1 MGADLILKNG
11 KVFSVTLDDK
21 VIRGSAVAVSD
32 GIITKIGTDEEVLSL
47 ADNNCKIIDCG
58 GNTILPGLS
67 DVHCHPS
74 IAASAADACN
84 LFGIYKAD
92 DESPEDVI
100 EKYKKILSDYVKA
113 NPDKKIIRGTGW
125 VLGNFSGTGIMP
137 KRQDIDE
144 VCPDIPVVLESF
156 CQHNLWVNTK
166 AIEAAGVDENTPD
179 VKAGKIYREENGY
192 PAGVFNDPEA
202 MAYIKEGVPG
212 YELSVD
218 EYKKAL
224 EWYQKECAAKYGVT
238 LVQDCMHSDSAR
250 EAYRQLAE
258 EHKLIMRARGV
269 YLIEPDKYESQF
281 EKAVERKGKDNCSE
295 DFRIDTIKIFAEG
308 MFSLLEPYEDE
319 YCRASG
325 IPEGSATDLYW
336 SDEVMTKYSKKAMDA
351 GFDVH
356 IHAMGDASVKQCAD
370 CLSEAQEEERDNRNV
385 IAHLMLV
392 PDETSEKM
400 GKSRI
405 IGNVQMR
412 WMVYDGDIYA
422 MHPIMGEERSGKA
435 YPMRKMLDDGVILSA
450 GTDFP
455 VTPPP
460 NVMHE
465 IQCALTRKVFPDVN
479 DYDKYKGRRLGDEK
493 PVTLE
498 EVIKALTINSAYQV
512 RAEEYTGSIEEG
524 KSADLVIL
532 DRDLEN
538 TPVDE
543 IYSIEV
549 EKTIFKG
556 EVVYDK

>member
-11 KVFSVTLDDK
+11 KVLSVTLDDR
-21 VIRGSAVAVSD
+21 VIRGEAVAVSD
-32 GIITKIGTDEEVLSL
+32 GRIIGVGTDDEILKL
-47 ADNNCKIIDCG
+47 AGCECQIIDCM

-74 IAASAADACN
+74 IAGSTADACN
-84 LFGIYKAD
+84 LFGVYREE
-92 DESPEDVI
+92 DESPEEVI
-100 EKYKKILSDYVKA
+100 EKYKSMLSDYVKA

-137 KRQDIDE
+137 SRQDIDE

-179 VKAGKIYREENGY
+179 VKAGKIYREDDGY

-202 MAYIKEGVPG
+202 MAYIKNGVPG

-218 EYKKAL
+218 EYKAAL

-258 EHKLIMRARGV
+258 EGKLILRARGV
-269 YLIEPDKYESQF
+269 YLLEPDKYEMQL
-281 EKAVERKGKDNCSE
+281 EEAVKRKGKDNSGE
-295 DFRIDTIKIFAEG
+295 DFRIDTVKIFAEG

-336 SDEVMTKYSKKAMDA
+336 TDEVLTSYSKKAMDA

-356 IHAMGDASVKQCAD
+356 IHAMGDASVKQSVD
-370 CLSEAQEEERDNRNV
+370 CLSAAQEEGKDNRNV
-385 IAHLMLV
+385 VAHLMLV

-400 GKSRI
+400 GKNGI

-435 YPMRKMLDDGVILSA
+435 YPMRKLLDDGAILAA

-460 NVMHE
+460 DVMHE
-465 IQCALTRKVFPDVN
+465 IQCALTREVFPDVN

-493 PVTLE
+493 EVTLE
-498 EVIKALTINSAYQV
+498 EVIKILTINSAYQV
-512 RAEEYTGSIEEG
+512 RADEYTGSIEAG

-532 DRDLEN
+532 DTDLEAA
-538 TPVDE
+538 PVDE
-543 IYSIEV
+543 IYKIKV
-549 EKTIFKG
+549 DKTIFKG
-556 EVVYDK
+556 KVVYAR